1 MEKLALSECIHSTV
15 DSWKNGNLFIHFHV
29 FINNTWVSVTS
40 PSSFFLSFFFF
51 FGHVAWGILVPRPG
65 IEPQPLVVKVW
76 SPNHWTIREFPHY
89 LSWWHQWPSSQSLN
103 ICTVCPR
110 GISNVSGPKL
120 NTLLYSP
127 NLLWLLCPY
136 LYYHPTNYEWRNLM
150 VICDFFLSLHS
161 PHPLNHQILLTPPPK
176 SVQGPVPALHPP
188 CPWLTSDQNHLPG
201 IFSQLPEESSC
212 ISSLQ
217 SSYWYPD
224 LIWSYPITAQS
235 LEHSP
240 LSKLTVSL
248 EVRSLLKVYLDFFLA
263 TQSNMWDLSFL
274 TRDQTL
280 TPCRQSR
287 VLTTGSPGKDHT
299 AETNFTKSEFLQI
312 PTKFLPRSLSA

>member
-1 MEKLALSECIHSTV
+1 MHPFDYWQLKKWKLVHSFPCLHQQHLGL
-15 DSWKNGNLFIHFHV
+15 NHQPI
-29 FINNTWVSVTS
+29 I
-40 PSSFFLSFFFF
+40 FLSFFFF
-51 FGHVAWGILVPRPG
+51 FFGRVAWGILVPGPW

-89 LSWWHQWPSSQSLN
+89 LSWWQQWPSSQSLN

-136 LYYHPTNYEWRNLM
+136 LHHHPTDYEWRNLM

-176 SVQGPVPALHPP
+176 SVQGPVPALYPP
-188 CPWLTSDQNHLPG
+188 CPRLTSDQNHLPG
-201 IFSQLPEESSC
+201 IFSQLSKESSC

-224 LIWSYPITAQS
+224 LIWSYPS
-235 LEHSP
+235 LPNPWS
-240 LSKLTVSL
+240 
-248 EVRSLLKVYLDFFLA
+248 
-263 TQSNMWDLSFL
+263 
-274 TRDQTL
+274 
-280 TPCRQSR
+280 
-287 VLTTGSPGKDHT
+287 
-299 AETNFTKSEFLQI
+299 I
-312 PTKFLPRSLSA
+312 PHCLN